1 MFLCTR
7 TSAHCGYDDDVEMD
21 KILISTGFQG
31 FKDSGTEPRGFLV
44 TAFYFII
51 CSVLTSIYLVFVHI
65 ISIYIHLGTL

>member
-51 CSVLTSIYLVFVHI
+51 
-65 ISIYIHLGTL
+65 